1 MKKILFG
8 IVFSII
14 FSTFC
19 FAQTQQGNFLLGG
32 GFSAS
37 FNNHK
42 NERPGTNN
50 TIIISENRATSISF
64 NPKVGIFIVD
74 GFAIGLDADINN
86 TSYKDKNNNT
96 RSTSSFF
103 AIGPFVRYYFPV
115 NLFLE
120 GRGGIGN
127 GKDVAGYDKSKVF
140 TYSVGAGYAAFLNDH
155 IAIEPMIR
163 YAGRNYTRVSNND
176 YKTRNGALEFAIG
189 LQIYL

>member
-1 MKKILFG
+1 MRNLFIG
-8 IVFSII
+8 AVLSII
-14 FSTFC
+14 FSTLSY
-19 FAQTQQGNFLLGG
+19 AQTQQGNFLLGG

-37 FNNHK
+37 FNNNK
-42 NERPGTNN
+42 TERPAANN
-50 TIIISENRATSISF
+50 TINISESRASTVSF
-64 NPKVGIFIVD
+64 NPKLGIFIVD
-74 GFAIGLDADINN
+74 GFAIGLDADISN

-96 RSTSSFF
+96 SSTASYF

-163 YAGRNYTRVSNND
+163 YAGRNYTRVSDNAF
-176 YKTRNGALEFAIG
+176 KTRNGALEFAIG